1 MNWLAL
7 GGIAAVAAASA
18 VVLRRWPVPGL
29 SLLLAGS
36 IAMRGYG
43 QQFRLAAILLPIVLT
58 GLAVC
63 YIAATRARWR
73 SVTAAAVTIAVQV
86 YVIEGG
92 TFGFF
97 QLTARPASPLA
108 VSQTVTAV
116 LAVFACWLAGHSIRQ
131 SHIHAETSRAQA
143 ELQAATAERLR
154 IAREL
159 HDLIAHSIGVI
170 AIQAG
175 VGSRVIDT
183 QPAEAR
189 NALTAIEATSRETLT
204 GLRWMLGVLR
214 STSELGHDPVPGLAG
229 LDQLA
234 ATSRNAGVRVE
245 LHWRGQRQP
254 IPPDVDLSA
263 YRIIQEAVTNVIR
276 HAGADH
282 CEVLIDQDNRELSI
296 EITDNGRGGVIAG
309 PGYGIVGMRERA
321 GLHGGKL
328 AAGPRPGGGFRVAA
342 RLPVPAA
349 L

>member
-7 GGIAAVAAASA
+7 AVIAAVMAASA
-18 VVLRRWPVPGL
+18 VVLRRWPLPGL
-29 SLLLAGS
+29 GLLLGAS

-43 QQFRLAAILLPIVLT
+43 LQLRLAAILLPIVLT

-63 YIAATRARWR
+63 YIAATRTFWR
-73 SVTAAAVTIAVQV
+73 SVSAAAVTIAVQV

-97 QLTARPASPLA
+97 QITARPASPLA

-116 LAVFACWLAGHSIRQ
+116 LAVFVGWLAGHSIRQ
-131 SHIHAETSRAQA
+131 SHVHAETSRAQTK
-143 ELQAATAERLR
+143 LQAATAERLR

-159 HDLIAHSIGVI
+159 HDMIAHSIGVI

-189 NALTAIEATSRETLT
+189 NALTAIEATSRETLA
-204 GLRWMLGVLR
+204 GLRRTLGILR
-214 STSELGHDPVPGLAG
+214 STSEPGLVPGLAG

-234 ATSRNAGVRVE
+234 ATSRNAGVRVD
-245 LHWRGQRQP
+245 LQWRGQRQP

-282 CEVLIDQDNRELSI
+282 CKVLIDQDDRELSI

-321 GLHGGKL
+321 GLLGGQL
-328 AAGPRPGGGFRVAA
+328 AAGPRPSGGFRVAA
-342 RLPVPAA
+342 RLPVPTA